1 MDNNNY
7 NRRDGENGSANN
19 ERRYSNSQRN
29 YQRRDDSSRYGVNN
43 SANGG
48 TPERKHRPRIQRPV
62 RTSSDDG
69 NSNYRRDDGNNNY
82 RREENRSYRS
92 DNGNNRRYNNNN
104 NNNRG
109 NQRQASNDP
118 NRFEY
123 AYADNDDR
131 GNQRGNGNQR
141 GGSRPRNN
149 GQGRGGYK
157 PQGRPLAKKRK
168 KTNYSKVPSDAA
180 KYLRDGYRRA
190 TTEGQERPQID
201 ALPNR
206 KTYASQGLVRLNRYI
221 ANAGI
226 CSRREA
232 DKLIQS
238 GAVTVNGEVVT
249 QMGYLVK
256 EGDVVNYGGESLRSE
271 SKRYFLLNKPKGY
284 ITTND
289 DPKDRKTVME
299 LIDNAC
305 NERIYPVGR
314 LDRNTTGLLLFTND
328 GELSRKLT
336 HPSTGVY
343 KVYQVELDKPV
354 SFDDMIRMSKGI
366 ELEDGVIVV
375 DDVAYANGGIDRRVV
390 GLQIH
395 SGKNRI
401 VRRIF
406 ESMGYSVRKLDRTVF
421 AGLTK
426 KDLPRGR
433 YRELT
438 ETEVGYLKMI

>member
-1 MDNNNY
+1 MEKNNF
-7 NRRDGENGSANN
+7 NRRDGENSKGVA
-19 ERRYSNSQRN
+19 RN
-29 YQRRDDSSRYGVNN
+29 A
-43 SANGG
+43 ANGG
-48 TPERKHRPRIQRPV
+48 SNGRKQRPRIQRPS
-62 RTSSDDG
+62 RNNDIQPDDATTYHSD
-69 NSNYRRDDGNNNY
+69 Y
-82 RREENRSYRS
+82 ENH
-92 DNGNNRRYNNNN
+92 D
-104 NNNRG
+104 NRG
-109 NQRQASNDP
+109 RGNIRKQSNNDP

-123 AYADNDDR
+123 SYTDNDNSNR
-131 GNQRGNGNQR
+131 HNVGPNANKKGKEGVRYHG
-141 GGSRPRNN
+141 
-149 GQGRGGYK
+149 K
-157 PQGRPLAKKRK
+157 PLNKKK
-168 KTNYSKVPSDAA
+168 KKVANDAA
-180 KYLRDGYRRA
+180 KYLRNGYSRA
-190 TTEGQERPQID
+190 AAEGQPRPQID

-226 CSRREA
+226 CSRRDA

-238 GAVTVNGEVVT
+238 GAVMVNGEVVT

-256 EGDVVNYGGESLRSE
+256 EGDVVNYGGETLRDE
-271 SKRYFLLNKPKGY
+271 AKRYFLLNKPKGY
-284 ITTND
+284 ITTNE

-299 LIDNAC
+299 LISDAC
-305 NERIYPVGR
+305 RERIYPVGR

-354 SFDDMIRMSKGI
+354 SFDDMVRMSKGI
-366 ELEDGVIVV
+366 ELEDGVVTV
-375 DDVAYANGGIDRRVV
+375 DDVAYANGGVDRRIV
-390 GLQIH
+390 GMQLH

-406 ESMGYSVRKLDRTVF
+406 ESMGYTVIRLDRTVF

-438 ETEVGYLKMI
+438 PTEVGYLKMI